1 MPHLPKLLQ
10 SDSDVTVKFGFHGIH
25 QVAVSAYKHG
35 DTSKLFY
42 IRDLSVK
49 NATECYQLLIY
60 ILCITLF
67 VTSLIA
73 VIQALLWE
81 KLSADDQIIIKN
93 LKRRRDGH

>member
-42 IRDLSVK
+42 IRDL
-49 NATECYQLLIY
+49 
-60 ILCITLF
+60 CITLF